1 MDLPMQDEDISQSGS
16 ESGDFE
22 NARDDA
28 KWQQAVLGCLLDQSP
43 YRASRPSQLNKAELA
58 REVLG
63 ENPGFAERDAFERAI
78 EDLIRAG
85 LLQHCEAM
93 ILVTRAA
100 QHCAS
105 LELA

>member
-1 MDLPMQDEDISQSGS
+1 MQDEDISQRGS

-28 KWQQAVLGCLLDQSP
+28 KWQQAVLGCLLDQFP
-43 YRASRPSQLNKAELA
+43 LHLNKTELA

-63 ENPGFAERDAFERAI
+63 ENPGFAERDAYERAI
-78 EDLIRAG
+78 EDLVRAG
-85 LLQHCEAM
+85 LLQRCGAM

-100 QHCAS
+100 QHCAG